1 MDETNL
7 RDVARQDDIE
17 VEPAG
22 SWLDKFKAKPQ
33 DPAAAKPRRRQ
44 QREPKDQEDRLIGCP
59 MWWLQRVR
67 PVVKSKDQLVVAVYL
82 WRRRIICGGDATFDL
97 PNGELK
103 TLGISRKVKL
113 RTLDLL
119 AAAGLIVFVQRTAK
133 AAPTITIL
141 AKEEA

>member
-1 MDETNL
+1 
-7 RDVARQDDIE
+7 
-17 VEPAG
+17 
-22 SWLDKFKAKPQ
+22 
-33 DPAAAKPRRRQ
+33 
-44 QREPKDQEDRLIGCP
+44 
-59 MWWLQRVR
+59 
-67 PVVKSKDQLVVAVYL
+67 VVKSKDQLVVAVYL
-82 WRRRIICGGDATFDL
+82 WRRRIICGGDATFDV